1 MNITAAIQ
9 KNSRQGILRALSK
22 AGATPN
28 GAMMAMAIASGSG
41 SQDLT
46 IRILKDFVERGAD
59 FKEVGRDGLSSM
71 HQAALKGRFEVI
83 AYLQTLGCSLDA
95 RGKDG
100 ITPLMAIAAAK
111 AHAETIKNFG
121 RLDGVGLDSWDIR
134 GRSAIHYC
142 GDSRT
147 AQALA
152 EVGASLDKT
161 DKNGYTA
168 LMLAL
173 GQRRGEGEGL
183 ARSLVELG
191 AKTGIVGHDGR
202 RAAEIAENGSIDRDF
217 VDQLRALAERE
228 AIESR
233 TPAGVSTAPQRR
245 SL

>member
-1 MNITAAIQ
+1 M
-9 KNSRQGILRALSK
+9 
-22 AGATPN
+22 
-28 GAMMAMAIASGSG
+28 
-41 SQDLT
+41 
-46 IRILKDFVERGAD
+46 
-59 FKEVGRDGLSSM
+59 
-71 HQAALKGRFEVI
+71 
-83 AYLQTLGCSLDA
+83 
-95 RGKDG
+95 
-100 ITPLMAIAAAK
+100 
-111 AHAETIKNFG
+111 
-121 RLDGVGLDSWDIR
+121 
-134 GRSAIHYC
+134 
-142 GDSRT
+142 
-147 AQALA
+147 
-152 EVGASLDKT
+152 DKT

-233 TPAGVSTAPQRR
+233 TPAGVSMAPQRR